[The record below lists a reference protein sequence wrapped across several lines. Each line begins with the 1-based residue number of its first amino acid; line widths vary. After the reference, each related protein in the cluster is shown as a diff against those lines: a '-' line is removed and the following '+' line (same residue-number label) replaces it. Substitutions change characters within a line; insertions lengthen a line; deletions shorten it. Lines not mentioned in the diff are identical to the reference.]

1 MEDNRIIALLF
12 ARDAGALDECRS
24 SYGAYCR
31 AIARNILGSED
42 DAEECENDVYLAAW
56 NAIPPERPVS
66 LRAFLGKI
74 ARNLALGRRE
84 RDSAQ
89 KRGGGTIDA
98 VLDELAEC
106 LGAPG
111 EVSERAEAAELAAA
125 VDAFLRRRGE
135 RERRIFLRRVFFCD
149 PISDIARRFGISEA
163 AVKSS
168 LSRTRA
174 ALRSCLKKEGFI

>member
-1 MEDNRIIALLF
+1 MEDNNALSQS
-12 ARDAGALDECRS
+12 DAGALDECRS
-24 SYGAYCR
+24 SYGAY
-31 AIARNILGSED
+31 LPGDS
-42 DAEECENDVYLAAW
+42 AEHPRQRGRRRGCAENDVYLAAW

-89 KRGGGTIDA
+89 S
-98 VLDELAEC
+98 AE
-106 LGAPG
+106 GARSTPCSTSSRSASARRA

-163 AVKSS
+163 AVSPRS
-168 LSRTRA
+168 AARA
-174 ALRSCLKKEGFI
+174 PRSGAA

>member
-1 MEDNRIIALLF
+1 M
-12 ARDAGALDECRS
+12 
-24 SYGAYCR
+24 
-31 AIARNILGSED
+31 
-42 DAEECENDVYLAAW
+42 
-56 NAIPPERPVS
+56 
-66 LRAFLGKI
+66 
-74 ARNLALGRRE
+74 
-84 RDSAQ
+84 
-89 KRGGGTIDA
+89 
-98 VLDELAEC
+98 LDELAEC